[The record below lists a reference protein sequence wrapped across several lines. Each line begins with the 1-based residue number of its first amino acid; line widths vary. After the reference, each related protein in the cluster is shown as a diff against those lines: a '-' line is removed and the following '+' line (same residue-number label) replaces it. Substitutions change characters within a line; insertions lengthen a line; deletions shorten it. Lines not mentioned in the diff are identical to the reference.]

1 MAEYQEIL
9 CEKQGPICIIKL
21 NRPKVLNALVPSVF
35 TEINQVLDEIETDGV
50 TRVVILTGEGRAFA
64 AGADIS
70 YMKDMTCVEAKKFAA
85 DQTAIMRRM
94 ENMCIVFIA
103 AVDGYALG
111 GGCELTMACDL
122 RVAEPNTKFALPE
135 TSLGI
140 IPGFNGTQRLSRLVG
155 KTVAMEMVL
164 TNKRIG
170 AEEALRLGLVNCVAE
185 EGKLM
190 DEAIALA
197 NKIVANGAVAIAC
210 GKEAVQRG
218 LEMDFDSA
226 MALETS
232 LFGLLFGTED
242 QKEGMTAFMEK
253 RKAEFKNR

>member
-1 MAEYQEIL
+1 
-9 CEKQGPICIIKL
+9 
-21 NRPKVLNALVPSVF
+21 
-35 TEINQVLDEIETDGV
+35 
-50 TRVVILTGEGRAFA
+50 
-64 AGADIS
+64 
-70 YMKDMTCVEAKKFAA
+70 
-85 DQTAIMRRM
+85 
-94 ENMCIVFIA
+94 
-103 AVDGYALG
+103 
-111 GGCELTMACDL
+111 
-122 RVAEPNTKFALPE
+122 
-135 TSLGI
+135 
-140 IPGFNGTQRLSRLVG
+140 
-155 KTVAMEMVL
+155 
-164 TNKRIG
+164 
-170 AEEALRLGLVNCVAE
+170 
-185 EGKLM
+185 M